1 MKINQSISSIV
12 SGICLLAL
20 TACQTSSQTRGT
32 AIGAGV
38 GGGLGAIAGN
48 NIKGISKTEGAIVG
62 AVVGGLLGN
71 QSGRKQD
78 QINNLQGQVNQNVV
92 NVRNR
97 NGSVTPVI
105 LYRSGNGWQGPRGEV
120 YTNLPSEGQLKQA
133 YGF

>member
-1 MKINQSISSIV
+1 MKTNRLLIPIAACIS
-12 SGICLLAL
+12 LLAF
-20 TACQTSSQTRGT
+20 TSCETSSQTRGT

-48 NIKGISKTEGAIVG
+48 NIEGISKTEGAIAG
-62 AVVGGLLGN
+62 AVIGGLLGN
-71 QSGRKQD
+71 QSGRQQD

-92 NVRNR
+92 NVQNS

-105 LYRSGNGWQGPRGEV
+105 LHRSGNGWQGPRGEF
-120 YTNLPSEGQLKQA
+120 YNNLPSEGQLKQA